1 MMPFDDI
8 KEFLCNNNLFRIVWT
23 SKNGFAIAPIKR
35 IVLGRCYSNKIS
47 DIIPVTNFKIG
58 APVKYI
64 ELTSYKGVFT
74 IVVRIGESMSYQDIR
89 NEYRINEFQR
99 LYVKEVSHDG

>member
-1 MMPFDDI
+1 MTPFDDV
-8 KEFLCNNNLFRIVWT
+8 KEFLFNNDHFRINWSRKRGFSIEIVGKL
-23 SKNGFAIAPIKR
+23 SKNKTYDSEI
-35 IVLGRCYSNKIS
+35 SN
-47 DIIPVTNFKIG
+47 IIPVTNFKIG

-64 ELTSYKGVFT
+64 EWTSYKGVFT